1 MSSIV
6 NLIQKNIVTILLM
19 IVFVYIDY
27 HLALGGKPML
37 SVAAG
42 LLPFLFIL
50 VIACIRWP
58 NYLLAF
64 VFIVNYTIMGLGRYL
79 NIPIPITI
87 LFELLFAATTVCLLF
102 RMFDQQVKIENAMNL
117 YWLFTLLWLVYC
129 VINVGNG
136 ITGQIRV
143 DEWYRQIRTLA
154 LYPLIVSVLV
164 ALHAKHYNFIKGF
177 LVLWAILTLTASA
190 KGYYQRNVGFDH
202 AEWAWLMG
210 GGAKTHLIATGVRYF
225 SYFTDAA
232 NFGCNMA
239 LSMITFGITSIYT
252 RNLALRIL
260 FMVTALSGGYGML
273 ISGTRAA
280 MAVPIVGIMGYIIL
294 CKNRKIFLAS
304 SALFIVGTFL
314 LVFTKV
320 GDGQPMVHRM
330 RTAFDKDDAS
340 MNVRLENQ
348 KAIKAYM
355 AEAPFG
361 IGLGLDWQNTSPK
374 NKFYI
379 VASTPPDSD
388 LVNIWIHTGQ
398 VGLTIY
404 LILQVLAYGIGGL
417 YLLFR
422 IKNDEIRGP
431 LVGMLCGCAGLCTA
445 SYANMVY
452 IQFPSGII
460 VYTCMTLVM
469 MSPYFDK
476 QYTEEHA
483 VQKA

>member
-1 MSSIV
+1 MSSILS
-6 NLIQKNIVTILLM
+6 LIQKNIITILIM
-19 IVFVYIDY
+19 IIFIYLDF
-27 HLALGGKPML
+27 HLAMGDKPML

-42 LLPFLFIL
+42 IMPFLVI
-50 VIACIRWP
+50 VMIACFRWP

-64 VFIVNYTIMGLGRYL
+64 IFVLNYIIMGLTRYI
-79 NIPIPITI
+79 NIPIPTTI
-87 LFELLFAATTVCLLF
+87 IFEMMFVATAICFTF
-102 RMFDQQVKIENAMNL
+102 RIFDQQVNLSNVANL
-117 YWLFTLLWLVYC
+117 YWLLTLIWFVYC
-129 VINVGNG
+129 IINVGNG
-136 ITGQIRV
+136 ITGEVRVGDWYKQIR
-143 DEWYRQIRTLA
+143 QLA
-154 LYPLIVSVLV
+154 AYPFIVSVLI
-164 ALHAKHYNFIKGF
+164 AFHAQHYKFIKVF
-177 LVLWAILTLTASA
+177 LILWGILSILASL
-190 KGYYQRNVGFDH
+190 KGYYQRNHGFDQ
-202 AEWAWLMG
+202 AEMIWLNS
-210 GGAKTHLIATGVRYF
+210 GGARTHLISTGVRYF
-225 SYFTDAA
+225 SFFTDAA
-232 NFGCNMA
+232 NYGCSMA
-239 LSMITFGITSIYT
+239 LSMVTFGISAIHTSNQKLRLFYLIV
-252 RNLALRIL
+252 ALG
-260 FMVTALSGGYGML
+260 GGYGML

-280 MAVPIVGIMGYIIL
+280 IAVPIVGILGYIIL
-294 CKNRKIFLAS
+294 CRNRKIFMAAS
-304 SALFIVGTFL
+304 VFFIVSAFL

-320 GDGQPMVHRM
+320 GDEKPMIHRM

-361 IGLGLDWQNTSPK
+361 IGLGLDYKNTSPK

-398 VGLTIY
+398 VGLTVY
-404 LILQVLAYGIGGL
+404 LILQVLTFGIGGL
-417 YLLFR
+417 FLLFR

-445 SYANMVY
+445 SYANMIY
-452 IQFPSGII
+452 FQFPNGII